1 MTPQKKRIRLLSIL
15 LFLLVAGLYV
25 SLVKGSVKT
34 SFIDLWNF
42 LAHNDQTHA
51 QIFIHLRFS
60 RALLAF
66 LVGAC
71 LSLSGAILQGYFQNP
86 MAGPFVVGV
95 SSGASFGAV
104 LALILGVNMSF
115 WGFSM
120 QNVFAFGSGLAIVS
134 LVYILSQRKGTF
146 KVETLLLTGIAAG
159 ALASSLTSFLI
170 FFKSESF
177 EQAVFWLLGSFHLAD
192 WNHFRVIF
200 PTFIFCFFVS
210 QWLAKDMNL
219 LVMGDEIAQSLGCS
233 VSRTRKIFLVVSTLL
248 ASSSVSVSGIVGFV
262 GLIIPHWVRLLIGP
276 DHRYLFFS
284 SSIMGGVFLM
294 FCDLLARTILSGS
307 ELPIGI
313 ITAAVGAPFFI
324 YLLNQRR
331 R

>member
-1 MTPQKKRIRLLSIL
+1 MTTKKKRIRLLFIL
-15 LFLLVAGLYV
+15 SLLLIAGIYL
-25 SLVKGSVKT
+25 SLIKGSVET
-34 SFIDLWNF
+34 GFSDLWNF
-42 LAHNDQTHA
+42 LVHGNQTHA
-51 QIFIHLRFS
+51 QIFIHLRLS

-66 LVGAC
+66 LVGAS

-104 LALILGVNMSF
+104 LAIILGLNMSF
-115 WGFSM
+115 WGFSL
-120 QNVFAFGSGLAIVS
+120 QNVLAFCSGFAIVS
-134 LVYILSQRKGTF
+134 LVYILSQRKGIF

-177 EQAVFWLLGSFHLAD
+177 EQAVFWLLGSFQLAD
-192 WNHFRVIF
+192 WHHIRVIF
-200 PTFIFCFFVS
+200 PYFILCFIIS

-219 LVMGDEIAQSLGCS
+219 LVMGDETAQSLGCS
-233 VSRTRKIFLVVSTLL
+233 INRTRRIFLVVSTLL
-248 ASSSVSVSGIVGFV
+248 ASSSVSVSGIIGFV
-262 GLIIPHWVRLLIGP
+262 GLIVPHWVRLLIGP

-284 SSIMGGVFLM
+284 SSLMGGVFLM
-294 FCDLLARTILSGS
+294 FCDLLARTILPGS

-331 R
+331 

>member
-1 MTPQKKRIRLLSIL
+1 MRAHKNRYRLLFIL
-15 LFLLVAGLYV
+15 SFLFALGLYV
-25 SLVKGSVKT
+25 SLTKGSVPT
-34 SFIDLWNF
+34 GLGDLWRF
-42 LAHNDQTHA
+42 LVHGDQTHA
-51 QIFIHLRFS
+51 QIFLHLRLS

-66 LVGAC
+66 LVGSS

-104 LALILGVNMSF
+104 LAIILGLNMSF

-120 QNVFAFGSGLAIVS
+120 QNVLAFGSGFAIVS
-134 LVYILSQRKGTF
+134 LVYIISQKKGSL
-146 KVETLLLTGIAAG
+146 KVEILLLTGIAAG
-159 ALASSLTSFLI
+159 AMASSLTSFLI

-192 WNHFRVIF
+192 WNHFRVLL
-200 PTFIFCFFVS
+200 PVFFLCLLIS

-219 LVMGDEIAQSLGCS
+219 LVLGDEVAQSLGCS
-233 VSRTRKIFLVVSTLL
+233 VNRARKIFLVLSTLL
-248 ASSSVSVSGIVGFV
+248 ASSSVSVSGIIGFV
-262 GLIIPHWVRLLIGP
+262 GLIVPHWVRLLIGP
-276 DHRYLFFS
+276 DHRYLFIT

-294 FCDLLARTILSGS
+294 FCDFLARNILRGT

-313 ITAAVGAPFFI
+313 ITAVVGAPFFI

-331 R
+331 

>member
-1 MTPQKKRIRLLSIL
+1 MSKNKRVRLISIL
-15 LFLLVAGLYV
+15 LLI
-25 SLVKGSVKT
+25 VKT
-34 SFIDLWNF
+34 SFADLWNF
-42 LAHNDQTHA
+42 LVHSDQTHA
-51 QIFIHLRFS
+51 QIFLHLRLS
-60 RALLAF
+60 RAILAF
-66 LVGAC
+66 LVGAS

-104 LALILGVNMSF
+104 LALIMGVNLSF
-115 WGFSM
+115 WGFSI
-120 QNVFAFGSGLAIVS
+120 QNVFAFCSGFAIVS
-134 LVYILSQRKGTF
+134 LVYILSQKKGVF
-146 KVETLLLTGIAAG
+146 KMETLLLTGIAAG

-192 WNHFRVIF
+192 WGHIRVIF
-200 PTFIFCFFVS
+200 PIFILCLLLS

-219 LVMGDEIAQSLGCS
+219 LVMGDEIAKSLGCS
-233 VSRTRKIFLVVSTLL
+233 VNRTRKIFLILSTLL
-248 ASSSVSVSGIVGFV
+248 ASSSVSVSGIIGFV
-262 GLIIPHWVRLLIGP
+262 GLIIPHWVRILIGP
-276 DHRYLFFS
+276 DHKHLFFS

-294 FCDLLARTILSGS
+294 FCDFLARTIFSGS

-331 R
+331 

>member
-1 MTPQKKRIRLLSIL
+1 MTPKKKRVRLLSL
-15 LFLLVAGLYV
+15 LFLLLIAGIYV

-34 SFIDLWNF
+34 NFSDLWNF
-42 LAHNDQTHA
+42 LVHNNQTHA
-51 QIFIHLRFS
+51 QIFIHLRLS

-66 LVGAC
+66 LVGAS

-95 SSGASFGAV
+95 SSGSSLGAV
-104 LALILGVNMSF
+104 LALILGLKMSF
-115 WGFSM
+115 WGFSL
-120 QNVFAFGSGLAIVS
+120 QSVFAFGSGFAIVS
-134 LVYILSQRKGTF
+134 LVYILSLKKGAF

-170 FFKSESF
+170 FFQSESF

-192 WNHFRVIF
+192 WNHIRVIF
-200 PTFIFCFFVS
+200 PSFILCFLIS

-219 LVMGDEIAQSLGCS
+219 LVMGDETAQSLGCS
-233 VSRTRKIFLVVSTLL
+233 VNRTRKIFLIVSTLL
-248 ASSSVSVSGIVGFV
+248 ASSSVSVSGIIGFV
-262 GLIIPHWVRLLIGP
+262 GLIVPHWVRLLIGP

-284 SSIMGGVFLM
+284 SSMMGGVFLL
-294 FCDLLARTILSGS
+294 FCDLLARTILAGS

-324 YLLNQRR
+324 YLLNQHR
-331 R
+331 

>member
-1 MTPQKKRIRLLSIL
+1 MSPKKKRLRLLSIL
-15 LFLLVAGLYV
+15 LLLLIAGIYV
-25 SLVKGSVKT
+25 SLVKGSVRT
-34 SFIDLWNF
+34 GFAELWNF
-42 LAHNDQTHA
+42 LVHNDQTHA
-51 QIFIHLRFS
+51 QIFIHLRLS
-60 RALLAF
+60 RALLAL
-66 LVGAC
+66 LVGAS

-104 LALILGVNMSF
+104 LALILGLNMSY
-115 WGFSM
+115 WGFSV
-120 QNVFAFGSGLAIVS
+120 QNVFAFCSGFAIVS
-134 LVYILSQRKGTF
+134 LVYLLSQKKGVF
-146 KVETLLLTGIAAG
+146 KLETLLLTGIAAG

-192 WNHFRVIF
+192 WNHIRVIF
-200 PTFIFCFFVS
+200 PYFIFCFFIS

-219 LVMGDEIAQSLGCS
+219 LVMGDETAQSLGCS
-233 VSRTRKIFLVVSTLL
+233 VNRTRKIFLVLSTLL
-248 ASSSVSVSGIVGFV
+248 ASSSVSVSGIIGFV
-262 GLIIPHWVRLLIGP
+262 GLIVPHWVRLLIGP
-276 DHRYLFFS
+276 DHRYLFFAS
-284 SSIMGGVFLM
+284 SLMGGVFLM
-294 FCDLLARTILSGS
+294 FCDLLARTILTGS

-331 R
+331 